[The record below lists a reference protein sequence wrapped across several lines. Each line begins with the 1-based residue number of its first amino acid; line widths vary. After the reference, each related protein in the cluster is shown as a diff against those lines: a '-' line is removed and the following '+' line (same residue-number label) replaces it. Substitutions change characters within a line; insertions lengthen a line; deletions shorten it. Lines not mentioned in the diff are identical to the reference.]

1 MRAIARSPEA
11 ESARYNWVTT
21 GRAAEL
27 IGGEKTPVST
37 AHVLRLIEAKELRAR
52 NVAMPGSKRK
62 DWRVDPASIEEFLD
76 RRTQES
82 AA

>member
-11 ESARYNWVTT
+11 EKARYGWVTT
-21 GRAAEL
+21 GEAAIR
-27 IGGEKTPVST
+27 IGGEDPVST
-37 AHVLRLIEAKELRAR
+37 SHVIRLIEAKELRAR

-62 DWRVDPASIEEFLD
+62 DWRIDPASIEEFLD
-76 RRTQES
+76 RRTSE

>member
-11 ESARYNWVTT
+11 EKARYGWMTT
-21 GRAAEL
+21 GEAAKL
-27 IGGEKTPVST
+27 IGGTDPVST

-52 NVAMPGSKRK
+52 NVAMPKSKRK
-62 DWRVDPASIEEFLD
+62 DWRVDPASVEEFLD
-76 RRTQES
+76 RRVQES